1 MIFLV
6 YKLGLR
12 LLCNKKTHDVA
23 TRGARVM
30 SIYCGIMIADV
41 EHEYVGHSL
50 EEAGAGI
57 EVGEAI
63 RFHVAKVVHFL
74 YKANNIW
81 LKMI

>member
-1 MIFLV
+1 ML
-6 YKLGLR
+6 
-12 LLCNKKTHDVA
+12 
-23 TRGARVM
+23 
-30 SIYCGIMIADV
+30 

-81 LKMI
+81 LKMIRTFGLNLDPQPHRRKIRDGECSPA